1 MQWALFLNAVA
12 RSCTVTCAVY
22 VTFSVV
28 GCYSL
33 MHLAAPEKHRERL
46 LSYKV
51 AQFKSRSLGKE
62 DNGLGLKS

>member
-1 MQWALFLNAVA
+1 
-12 RSCTVTCAVY
+12 
-22 VTFSVV
+22 
-28 GCYSL
+28 